1 MGLTGTA
8 TVYIVLEAV
17 MAQGP
22 RSSQNH
28 YQIALTL
35 LLLLLVVSLE
45 YSNLQPSRPSPSH
58 EDL

>member
-1 MGLTGTA
+1 
-8 TVYIVLEAV
+8 